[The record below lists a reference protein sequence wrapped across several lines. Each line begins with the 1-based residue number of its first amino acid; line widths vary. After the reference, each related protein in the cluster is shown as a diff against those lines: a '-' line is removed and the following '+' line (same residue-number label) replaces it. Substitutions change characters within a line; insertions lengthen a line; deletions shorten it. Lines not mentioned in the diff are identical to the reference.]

1 MSQHEGWARSRI
13 YDCAD
18 VNDIIQIL
26 KTGYTL
32 PNPADLLSLSLSPP
46 LYRAAGLENPM
57 WISVRAGKLTS
68 LFWLPLCNPQPSLSP
83 PPAVCVTIHCPFI
96 P

>member
-1 MSQHEGWARSRI
+1 MEPGVGMSQHEGWARSRI

-32 PNPADLLSLSLSPP
+32 PNPADLLSLSLSP
-46 LYRAAGLENPM
+46 LSTELQVWKTRCG
-57 WISVRAGKLTS
+57 
-68 LFWLPLCNPQPSLSP
+68 FLCALGN
-83 PPAVCVTIHCPFI
+83 
-96 P
+96 